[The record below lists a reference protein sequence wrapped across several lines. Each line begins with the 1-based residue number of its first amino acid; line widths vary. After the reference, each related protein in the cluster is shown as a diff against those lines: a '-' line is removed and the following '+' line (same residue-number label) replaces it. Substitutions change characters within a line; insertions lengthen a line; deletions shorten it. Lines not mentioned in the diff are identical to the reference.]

1 MGESG
6 LDKQVAVIVDQ
17 LAEQFNLAIS
27 VAVDEKR
34 TFEQGES
41 IFREAVAV
49 LDYYSCGEIAAE
61 QMVNFSKVAFFR
73 KQYDKALYYAVEAA
87 DRGRQSAADN
97 LHAMAFRLFELVLVE
112 SSETIRGVD
121 FEDLQDVLVPEDYC
135 RALQNVYRAARQTK
149 TEEGR
154 QFLAGV
160 LKKLTHEVTRQGLR
174 REKNGDVHGALLLQ
188 KTVLPFL
195 NPKRA
200 AVIAAEIK
208 KLEENI
214 SE

>member
-6 LDKQVAVIVDQ
+6 LDKQVAAIVDQ

-27 VAVDEKR
+27 VAVDENR

-61 QMVNFSKVAFFR
+61 QTVNFSNLAFFR
-73 KQYDKALYYAVEAA
+73 KQYDKALYYAAEAA
-87 DRGRQSAADN
+87 DRGGQSAADN

-112 SSETIRGVD
+112 SAETMRGVD
-121 FEDLQDVLVPEDYC
+121 FEDLQDILIPEDYC
-135 RALQNVYRAARQTK
+135 LALQNVYRSARQTK

-174 REKNGDVHGALLLQ
+174 REKNGDVRGALLLQ

-208 KLEENI
+208 KLEENG